1 MITDTTGWD
10 VVDPGWIQTT
20 LVISAGDVLTFTA
33 TGNYRPTL
41 GGAVVNPT
49 SVGCGTGRFN
59 SKGYP
64 ATNVKPYAV
73 AARIGTG
80 IAFCIGGQR
89 TLTAATSGILT
100 LIMNDNDPSKA
111 LGSVVVKTVQVHQP

>member
-1 MITDTTGWD
+1 
-10 VVDPGWIQTT
+10 
-20 LVISAGDVLTFTA
+20 
-33 TGNYRPTL
+33 
-41 GGAVVNPT
+41 VNPT

-73 AARIGTG
+73 AAKIGTG
-80 IAFCIGGQR
+80 IAFCIGGQK
-89 TLTAATSGILT
+89 TVTAATSGILT
-100 LIMNDNDPSKA
+100 LIMNDNDPAKA